1 MEPTLTTRTLARPD
15 LDGCPVGFLFRG
27 KEPDRTKEETYF
39 AGMEAPLHHRSWRT
53 ETYLYLIEDE
63 EGKVLEN
70 VAKSEATLV
79 TRDPRLADC
88 RVEASVRSFIPGAW
102 PNMDDEYCRVSRNGL
117 VFRMQDLRRYYQFC
131 LEGYGRLV
139 LYRRCDYDRVLLAE
153 ERFPIDPTRYHHLVA
168 EVRGDRIRCWCD
180 DRLIA
185 NVTDGGYVEGVAGI
199 RMNSICRFRKISVST
214 WEEGYRG
221 YVSRMNAATRELMEA
236 RERVPKPV
244 VWRTYE
250 MDKLR
255 PGGVHFFRPEED
267 GPVRMLVASSGGEGF
282 RGLSMFD
289 LEGEM
294 LWSAPASQGPG
305 EMKFAD
311 VDGDGVKEIVGFW
324 DDGLA
329 IHRST
334 DGTRLAEGRWPDPGP
349 FDRNRDRASVN
360 HLYPA
365 DLHGRGRYDSVV
377 LKDDSSAGGWTFW
390 VYDADLMPQW
400 SRTVQLPPMG
410 HNITVHDVN
419 GDGRE
424 EILAGY
430 HCYSGEGDLL
440 WRAEASR
447 YWDVV
452 HGARHPDSVIAGEL
466 WPGTMRAAYAGGGE
480 GFVLVDATCGQV
492 LAHDQ
497 IAHAQGVIVAK
508 FDRNIPGHQIL
519 IGTRHEN
526 YGILCF
532 FDGDGQP
539 IGRFQP
545 DYFSQGG
552 PSVNWT
558 GDGAEFVLL
567 TSSAPV
573 YGLWDYLGHYL
584 LDLKELAL
592 FGDAPKEA
600 RIGAISAPTDI
611 VGDPRDELAIQYG
624 GQLFLLTQDRPV
636 EDDRVY
642 APIRNERVIY
652 PSMSFER
659 WMSV

>member
-1 MEPTLTTRTLARPD
+1 MKPIPATRTLARPD

-27 KEPDRTKEETYF
+27 KEPDRSKEEACF
-39 AGMEAPLHHRSWRT
+39 AGMEAPLNHRSWRS

-63 EGKVLEN
+63 EGKALEHI
-70 VAKSEATLV
+70 AKSEATLV
-79 TRDPRLADC
+79 TEDPYLSDY
-88 RVEASVRSFIPGAW
+88 RVEASIRQFIPGAW
-102 PNMDDEYCRVSRNGL
+102 PNMDDEYCRVARNGL
-117 VFRMQDLRRYYQFC
+117 IFRMQDLRRYYQFC
-131 LEGYGRLV
+131 LEGYDRVV
-139 LYRRCDYDRVLLAE
+139 LYRRRDYDRIVLAE
-153 ERFPIDPTRYHHLVA
+153 ERFPIDPTSYHHLIA
-168 EVRGDRIRCWCD
+168 EAQGDRLRCWCD
-180 DRLIA
+180 GRPIA
-185 NVTDGGYVEGVAGI
+185 NVTDDVYAEGVAGI
-199 RMNSICRFRKISVST
+199 RMNSICRFREISVST
-214 WEEGYRG
+214 WEEGYRV
-221 YVSRMNAATRELMEA
+221 YVSRTNAATRELMEV
-236 RERVPKPV
+236 RERVPKPE

-250 MDKLR
+250 MSRLR
-255 PGGVHFFRPEED
+255 PGAAHFFRPEPD
-267 GPVRMLVASSGGEGF
+267 GPVRMLIASSGGEEF

-289 LEGEM
+289 LEGNL

-311 VDGDGVKEIVGFW
+311 VDGDGVKEIVSFW

-334 DGTRLAEGRWPDPGP
+334 DGECLAEGERPDPGP
-349 FDRNRDRASVN
+349 FDRNQERASIN

-377 LKDDSSAGGWTFW
+377 LKDDSSAGGWTFR
-390 VYDADLMPQW
+390 VYDADLRLQW
-400 SRTVQLPPMG
+400 SQTVQLPPMG
-410 HNITVHDVN
+410 HNITLHDVN
-419 GDGRE
+419 QDGRE

-430 HCYSGEGDLL
+430 HCYTGDGDLL
-440 WRAEASR
+440 WRVEAAR

-466 WPGTMRAAYAGGGE
+466 WPGKMRAAYAGGGE
-480 GFVLVDATCGQV
+480 GFVLVDATCGDV
-492 LAHDQ
+492 LAHDR
-497 IAHAQGVIVAK
+497 IGHAQGVIVAK
-508 FDRNIPGHQIL
+508 FDRDVPGHQIL

-567 TSSAPV
+567 TSSLDA
-573 YGLWDYLGHYL
+573 YGLWDCRGHYV
-584 LDLKELAL
+584 LDLKELDL
-592 FGDAPKEA
+592 FGDAPME
-600 RIGAISAPTDI
+600 RRMGAVGRPVDI

-636 EDDRVY
+636 EGDRIY
-642 APIRNERVIY
+642 APIRNERVMY

-659 WMSV
+659 WVSV